1 MKTNTIDPKER
12 FLQIAD
18 EEIAKDGTK
27 ANNDTLDRICDR
39 MYQEFGVEIYELD
52 GLDDFV
58 FGEYL
63 EEHPYLTL

>member
-18 EEIAKDGTK
+18 EEIAKDGAK